1 MLRRYHLVFST
12 LLIISALTVSA
23 LSCGQEEMSDKIGVV
38 VTLQPQ
44 AEFVENI
51 GGDMVKV
58 TVMVP
63 VGASP
68 HTYEPTPG
76 QMTEAA
82 RARMYA
88 KVGSGV
94 EFELAYMDKIVAVN
108 KNMLVVDCSSGIQL
122 IEMSEE
128 HEHEGEEHEGEEH
141 EHGAMDPHIWA
152 SPRNARVM
160 VQNICEGLIQVD
172 PENKAYY
179 EANRDTYLNKL
190 DELDEEISDEL
201 ADVQNGAFIVFH
213 PSWGYFARDYNLE
226 QIAIEVGGK
235 EPSAQDIARVIEEA
249 KKRNIKV
256 IFASPQ
262 FNPQSANV
270 IAGEID
276 GRVILIDNLARDY
289 IANMQAV
296 LNELSQA
303 ME

>member
-1 MLRRYHLVFST
+1 MSRKYSSVVLA
-12 LLIISALTVSA
+12 LLIILALTASA
-23 LSCGQEEMSDKIGVV
+23 LSCGQEEASDKIGVV
-38 VTLQPQ
+38 VTIQPQ
-44 AEFVENI
+44 AEFVENV
-51 GGDMVKV
+51 GGEMVKV
-58 TVMVP
+58 TVMIP
-63 VGASP
+63 PGASP

-82 RARMYA
+82 KARMYA

-108 KNMLVVDCSSGIQL
+108 KNMLVVDCSSGIRL

-128 HEHEGEEHEGEEH
+128 DEHEAEEH
-141 EHGAMDPHIWA
+141 EHGALDPHIWV
-152 SPRNARVM
+152 SPRNAKIM

-172 PENKAYY
+172 PGNRAYY
-179 EANRDTYLNKL
+179 EINRDTYLSKL
-190 DELDEEISDEL
+190 DELDKEISDKL
-201 ADVQNGAFIVFH
+201 ADVQNRAFIVFH
-213 PSWGYFARDYNLE
+213 PSWGYFASDYNLE
-226 QIAIEVGGK
+226 QIAIEVDGK

-249 KKRNIKV
+249 KKRNIKG

-270 IAGEID
+270 IAKEID

-289 IANMQAV
+289 IANLQSV
-296 LNELSQA
+296 LNELVQT

>member
-1 MLRRYHLVFST
+1 
-12 LLIISALTVSA
+12 
-23 LSCGQEEMSDKIGVV
+23 
-38 VTLQPQ
+38 
-44 AEFVENI
+44 
-51 GGDMVKV
+51 
-58 TVMVP
+58 
-63 VGASP
+63 
-68 HTYEPTPG
+68 
-76 QMTEAA
+76 A

>member
-1 MLRRYHLVFST
+1 MSSKYGSVFFS
-12 LLIISALTVSA
+12 LLIIFVLAASA

-44 AEFVENI
+44 AEFVENV
-51 GGDMVKV
+51 GGEMVKIN
-58 TVMVP
+58 VMVP
-63 VGASP
+63 PGASP

-82 RARMYA
+82 KAKMYA

-94 EFELAYMDKIVAVN
+94 EFELTYMDKIAAVN
-108 KNMLVVDCSSGIQL
+108 KNMLVVDCSKGIHL
-122 IEMSEE
+122 TASEDPDE
-128 HEHEGEEHEGEEH
+128 PG
-141 EHGAMDPHIWA
+141 MDPHIWV
-152 SPRNARVM
+152 SPRNAQIM
-160 VQNICEGLIQVD
+160 VQNICAGLIQVD

-179 EANRDTYLNKL
+179 EMNRDTYLDKL
-190 DELDEEISDEL
+190 DELDIEISDKL
-201 ADVQNGAFIVFH
+201 ANIQNRAFIVLH

-235 EPSAQDIARVIEEA
+235 EPSAQDIARIIEEA

-262 FNPQSANV
+262 FNPQSAKV
-270 IAGEID
+270 IAKEID

-289 IANMQAV
+289 IANLQAV

>member
-88 KVGSGV
+88 KV
-94 EFELAYMDKIVAVN
+94 
-108 KNMLVVDCSSGIQL
+108 
-122 IEMSEE
+122 
-128 HEHEGEEHEGEEH
+128 
-141 EHGAMDPHIWA
+141 
-152 SPRNARVM
+152 
-160 VQNICEGLIQVD
+160 
-172 PENKAYY
+172 
-179 EANRDTYLNKL
+179 
-190 DELDEEISDEL
+190 
-201 ADVQNGAFIVFH
+201 
-213 PSWGYFARDYNLE
+213 
-226 QIAIEVGGK
+226 
-235 EPSAQDIARVIEEA
+235 
-249 KKRNIKV
+249 
-256 IFASPQ
+256 
-262 FNPQSANV
+262 
-270 IAGEID
+270 
-276 GRVILIDNLARDY
+276 
-289 IANMQAV
+289 
-296 LNELSQA
+296 
-303 ME
+303 